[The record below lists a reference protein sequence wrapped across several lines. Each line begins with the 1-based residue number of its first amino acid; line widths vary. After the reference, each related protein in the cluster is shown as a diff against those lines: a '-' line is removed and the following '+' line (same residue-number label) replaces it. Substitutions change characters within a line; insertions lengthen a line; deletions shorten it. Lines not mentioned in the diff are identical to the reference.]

1 MNGRT
6 LRRRQAGFA
15 VTAAAAVLCAAFPLH
30 ARAQSALAQLA
41 PAAGSAAVAPAPKPS
56 LPIIPG
62 IRVLIKCPGSC
73 RFPTSSHSA
82 YGTALDS
89 SYKPDAKYGDYYPY
103 SGETEGSRDE
113 SGNPTKVQGLLGGM
127 ADESG
132 HPSLFANGGDPKKHW
147 ERALKYFR
155 DRQFPDAYSEIGI
168 VCHLTQDQAAP
179 VHAAN
184 INHVVTFGDKFESAS
199 GKNISMLAKLEG
211 TIQALFIPSMQP
223 YEYYQAL
230 QDDTR
235 KHLADWVDP
244 GTKLPLWPPAPDAPP
259 LGQDAT
265 KGPWSGYS
273 DGKDRFDKNS
283 EIGKDI
289 LDRQM
294 KMAAIYTK
302 EVLKAAAKLIPPA
315 ISADALKRE
324 DTKNSAVDV
333 TFNVYDNRRGA
344 IKITVE
350 RPLYGQKERSLVTIT
365 SDGNTVPSGSLA
377 VTFTTPNPIKGKDVI
392 VITIEDADGNIGSI
406 TERVRYD
413 QPIDNYG
420 G

>member
-1 MNGRT
+1 MNRNKFHCK
-6 LRRRQAGFA
+6 QFSF
-15 VTAAAAVLCAAFPLH
+15 TAAAAVLCAAFPLH
-30 ARAQSALAQLA
+30 ARAQSALDQLA
-41 PAAGSAAVAPAPKPS
+41 PASGSVAAAAVPKPNS
-56 LPIIPG
+56 PIIPG
-62 IRVLIKCPGSC
+62 IRVLLKCPTSC

-89 SYKPDAKYGDYYPY
+89 SYKPDAKYGDYFPY

-147 ERALKYFR
+147 ERALKNFR
-155 DRQFPDAYSEIGI
+155 NLQFPDAYSEIGI

-211 TIQALFIPSMQP
+211 NIQALFIPAMQP

-235 KHLADWVDP
+235 KHLAEWVNP
-244 GTKLPLWPPAPDAPP
+244 QTNLPYWPPAADAPP

-265 KGPWSGYS
+265 KGSWSGYS
-273 DGKDRFDKNS
+273 EDKDSFDKNS
-283 EIGKDI
+283 AIGKDI

-324 DTKNSAVDV
+324 DDKSSPVDV
-333 TFNVYDNRRGA
+333 TFNVYDNRRGL
-344 IKITVE
+344 IKIAVE
-350 RPLYGQKERSLVTIT
+350 RPLYGQVERSVVSIT
-365 SDGNTVPSGSLA
+365 TDGNTVPSGSLA
-377 VTFTTPNPIKGKDVI
+377 VTFTTPNPIKGKDII
-392 VITIEDADGNIGSI
+392 VITIEDADGNIGTIS
-406 TERVRYD
+406 EKVRYNPPPD
-413 QPIDNYG
+413 YNTG